1 MPGTWSSIASICS
14 SKRTV
19 AYAVCS
25 TWADRGVSICSSWAD
40 RGSNQCRT
48 WADQGSNQCSS
59 WADKGKSECSSWADK
74 GHNNCCD
81 WWPCSWA
88 CDAFY
93 WVANWVCQGWY
104 WVANWVCQA
113 WYWVAKWVCLAW
125 YWVAKWVCVASYWLA
140 KWICLAWQWVTH
152 LICSGN
158 AGPVW
163 LMTDGSILLNE
174 NSGGYGTHNWWK
186 LAPDANGNY
195 TAAWTQVSSS
205 NVARKYFASAVLAD
219 GRLFVCGG
227 EYSDSSG
234 SQSQDEAVSAEIYDP
249 VADSWTLLPS
259 PPGATQ
265 IGDAPLAVLP
275 DGRVLLGEIDN
286 TTVFVFTPG
295 PDTWTTAAT
304 KGTRPSE
311 ESWVLM
317 PDSTIVTV
325 RTDGSGTAE
334 KYDIASD
341 TWVSAGNLPA
351 NIVENASAEIG
362 PGILLPD
369 GRAFFLGANA
379 NLTAL
384 YTPGATSTATGSWSA
399 GPVIPTQKGDANPYG
414 SKDGPGALL
423 PGGKILFPVAP
434 VDGSRNNYL
443 SGMRFFETDG
453 TVITRVTDPPNPDG
467 ETYKGRLLPLP
478 NGDALWAR
486 EDRDEIY
493 AYTNPE
499 APQDAWRPIVDKCP
513 RTIVPGSTFTLT
525 GRQLNG
531 MSQAQGYGDDYAAS
545 TNYPLVRIR
554 NVASGVVRYCRT
566 SDHTSMGVATG
577 LAAVSTTVHV
587 PADLTLGR
595 SVLEVVANG
604 IASKPQRVNV
614 IDRDHDD
621 HQDDQAQQ
629 GLEQEAHSHG

>member
-19 AYAVCS
+19 AYAVCIS
-25 TWADRGVSICSSWAD
+25 WADRGMAVCASWAD
-40 RGSNQCRT
+40 RGSNQCSS

-59 WADKGKSECSSWADK
+59 WADQGSNQCSSWADQ
-74 GHNNCCD
+74 GHNECCD

-125 YWVAKWVCVASYWLA
+125 YWVAKWVCVASYWIA
-140 KWICLAWQWVTH
+140 KWVCLAWQWITH
-152 LICSGN
+152 IICSGN
-158 AGPVW
+158 AGPVF

-195 TAAWTQVSSS
+195 TGAWTQVASG
-205 NVARKYFASAVLAD
+205 NVARKYYASAVLAD

-249 VADSWTLLPS
+249 VADTWTVLPS

-295 PDTWTTAAT
+295 PDTWTTAAN
-304 KGTRPSE
+304 KGTAPSE

-317 PDSTIVTV
+317 PDSTVVTV
-325 RTDGSGTAE
+325 RTDGSGQAE
-334 KYDIASD
+334 KYDIATD
-341 TWVSAGNLPA
+341 TWVSAGTLPS

-369 GRAFFLGANA
+369 GRAFYVGTNA

-384 YTPGATSTATGSWSA
+384 YTPGATSKAAGSWSA
-399 GPVIPTQKGDANPYG
+399 GPTIPTQNGDPLPYG

-453 TVITRVTDPPNPDG
+453 TAITRVTDPPNPDG

-499 APQDAWRPIVDKCP
+499 APQDAWRPIIDKCP
-513 RTIVPGSTFTLT
+513 RAIVPGSTFTLT

-531 MSQAQGYGDDYAAS
+531 LSQAQGYGDDYAAS

-554 NVASGVVRYCRT
+554 NAASGVVEYCRT

-577 LAAVSTTVHV
+577 STAVSTTVHV
-587 PADLTLGR
+587 PAGLTLGR
-595 SVLEVVANG
+595 AVLEVVANG
-604 IASKPQRVNV
+604 IVSEPRRVNV
-614 IDRDHDD
+614 VDRDHP
-621 HQDDQAQQ
+621 DDQARQ
-629 GLEQEAHSHG
+629 GLEEAQSRG